1 MDPTEIVR
9 AEISRMLSDT
19 LNNAMQEVGYFP
31 GIVHALA
38 EVRAELARVREK
50 NAKLIADNT
59 ALTRAF
65 AQQQEEI
72 SRLKSQIS
80 NSDVHIPI
88 IQNLQQ
94 QNHHLKEDR
103 DKILHSQSQ

>member
-9 AEISRMLSDT
+9 TEISRILSNT
-19 LNNAMQEVGYFP
+19 LNNAMQELGYFP

-38 EVRAELARVREK
+38 EVRAELTRVREK
-50 NAKLIADNT
+50 NEKLIADNT
-59 ALTRAF
+59 ALTGAF

-72 SRLKSQIS
+72 KRLKSQVS

-94 QNHHLKEDR
+94 QNRHLKDDR
-103 DKILHSQSQ
+103 EKILHSQSQ